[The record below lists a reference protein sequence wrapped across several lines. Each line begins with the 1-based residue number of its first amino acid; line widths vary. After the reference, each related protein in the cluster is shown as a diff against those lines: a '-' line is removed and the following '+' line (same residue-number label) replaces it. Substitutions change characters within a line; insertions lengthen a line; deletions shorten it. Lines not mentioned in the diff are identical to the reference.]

1 MKRKQQVKR
10 LLSGLLA
17 VGMCAGMVTPAA
29 YAEEALP
36 VAEPAAEQE
45 GELPDNT
52 VELPAETPAEQ
63 PAEEQST
70 EEKSVEEQ
78 PIEEQPAEEQ
88 PAEEQPIEE
97 KPVEEQPAEEKTT
110 AEETTALAAE
120 EPQPV
125 AEPAAEQPAGPTL
138 AFGAEKWDPA
148 QPGRFVLNSGS
159 NAVDSVA
166 MTLTGDAAARYDLR
180 ADGTIAL
187 KDGAKAVKETLHVT
201 AKADYYTPDQL
212 LYSNPLEAESAL
224 TPSKAGKVAYTVSSK
239 HPRTGTS
246 AVTTA
251 PVGSADGAYF
261 NDKDLNQT
269 GTIVFWYYDPCTEEE
284 TDPEKFVAANP
295 DLDQYKFGVC
305 VNGYS
310 DLFLGAAIPASG
322 DNISGAKD
330 AAARASTYS
339 KTYTYR
345 AAGAWKP
352 TNIARTEGWHKME
365 INVTAAGATMKI
377 DGQPV
382 CDKGSETPV
391 TVTGVKTIKRA
402 ILATNWADKAETKK
416 YVQDKHFIDDLYILK
431 ADAGAAKQAELNASV
446 AVEAEEETPAPP
458 QTNKFELVYQDG
470 KNDVLKIGE
479 NGRVYLDKAE
489 DYAVASVIYT
499 TDNENV
505 QVDMDGTLHIKPGYQ
520 PGENDTV
527 RVTANVEYFD
537 PAGVVFADSFE
548 GDKLFTAASNA
559 YSQSEAGS
567 LFGRK
572 AATLSGTKGYAKMNL
587 AEPQTDV
594 TVTAWYYD
602 TNEVADQIKF
612 GFGINSDN
620 SDSMGIFYDG
630 SIAAFVDDATK
641 THYGIRTPGI
651 SYKNYGF
658 GTTDVERSAGWHKFE
673 WVITSEGTTE
683 KIDGK
688 IVSTNSE
695 VSNSMTPEQKK
706 TSVKLENRAA
716 NKQVTALSLLCGWA
730 DNGTNLSAVKDR
742 QFIDGVSIVKN
753 GTATHKETIQS
764 GTIKLADAAY
774 TLAPETFT
782 VDSSYPTDKKFSI
795 NPYKEGDS
803 DFTAIQIDGKELTAE
818 QWSAGKGTAPTNA
831 SNYPKD
837 DYTLTVSAAAF
848 KGLAVGSH
856 TLTAVLANGRTVK
869 AAFTAEAHTP
879 TEYYLSQNGDDSKDG
894 HTAQTAWK
902 SFEKLETVTFGPGD
916 HIYLDATSTWSGVQ
930 FQPKGSGAPGAP
942 IVLTKYNDG
951 GDSAKRPILN
961 GDGTRADRTKHS
973 YVAFEAW
980 RKFYPSGTIE
990 LFNVENWEVRGIEV
1004 TNYEQTLDQGATGR
1018 NGIAVIFDY
1027 FETQGLTKVPA
1038 DKEKAFYRAGKLQH
1052 IVIDDCYIHDVAG
1065 YHPYN
1070 GATGAGSKMS
1080 GGINVYGPYDDLQIN
1095 NNIVMYCDVEGI
1107 RNDVLAWQGD
1117 SRTQFPAYMNDVSI
1131 SNNYIVGVPGDGVVI
1146 SSADKPMLQNNY
1158 LTDAGYSYLSDN
1170 KNQEKPMGNRQNP
1183 KLQGSAN
1190 YAGLW
1195 FIGTKD
1201 AVAQYNEAVN
1211 NVWVCNDAEAFDAD
1225 MFCWGTVFQYNYT
1238 YRNNG
1243 GFCLFMPTMDAGTI
1257 MRYNVSVEDAQ
1268 SVGLPVSQNSTL
1280 HYSGTPE
1287 AIHNNLIVLGDKVYT
1302 MFSGSN
1308 NKTYFYNNIV
1318 IAPNGLRSE
1327 NGSYRFSESGALN
1340 GEVKNN
1346 IFYPAAIVESINKGS
1361 SLTMQDNI
1369 VLNSEQEMKALFADL
1384 DGFMNTQPVKAL
1396 KGRSDFTGSVK
1407 VNTVKGTGAGVAM
1420 TAAEGRNVKTPTGGF
1435 DLSVFAGIRL
1445 ADGSAAIGKGLPVSQ
1460 MRSYSYKAQNDAANP
1475 LTQDFFCNDI
1485 ANAAAVDIGP
1495 HQYSAE
1501 KHEHRHSFGAWTDD
1515 KNGETHTRVCTG
1527 CEEKQTEN
1535 HSWNDGE
1542 TKDNATTYT
1551 CTVCGA
1557 ARVVETQTQL
1567 KQEAL
1572 TTESIPQE
1580 LKDKGFDT
1588 PEKITVEL
1596 KQKIS
1601 EKQSAENVVFCDV
1614 VLKISTDGGQTW
1626 VEVAPGNFP
1635 TDGMDV
1641 ELALPGAVP
1650 ADKAGDYDYVV
1661 AHMLHDGTVEL
1672 PECTLVNGKLVVH
1685 VNSLSPFAISW
1696 TAKNTSAGG
1705 TTGNTGSTG
1714 NTGNNGSTGNANN
1727 TTNTG
1732 NTANTGSTN
1741 TAASTAPGAAQK
1753 PAPKPAQVAPIPQT
1767 GDDQPIALYAVLAI
1781 AAVIGMAGLCIYKK
1795 KHDA

>member
-36 VAEPAAEQE
+36 VAEPAAAEQE
-45 GELPDNT
+45 GELPADT
-52 VELPAETPAEQ
+52 VELPAETP
-63 PAEEQST
+63 T
-70 EEKSVEEQ
+70 
-78 PIEEQPAEEQ
+78 EQPAEEQ
-88 PAEEQPIEE
+88 PAEEQPAEE
-97 KPVEEQPAEEKTT
+97 KNAEEQPAEEAPT
-110 AEETTALAAE
+110 AEESTALAEE

-125 AEPAAEQPAGPTL
+125 AKAAAEQPVAPTL
-138 AFGAEKWDPA
+138 AFGAENWNPTE
-148 QPGRFVLNSGS
+148 PGRFVLNGGS
-159 NAVDSVA
+159 NAVDSIA
-166 MTLTGDAAARYDLR
+166 MTLTGDAAARYDLC

-187 KDGAKAVKETLHVT
+187 KKDAKAVKETLNVT

-212 LYSNPLEAESAL
+212 LLNNPLEAEGSL
-224 TPSKAGKVAYTVSSK
+224 TPSKAGKIAYAVNGK
-239 HPRTGTS
+239 HPRTGAS

-251 PVGSADGAYF
+251 PVGGADGAYF
-261 NDKDLNQT
+261 NEKDLNQT
-269 GTIVFWYYDPCTEEE
+269 GTIVFWYYDPCTEAE

-295 DLDQYKFGVC
+295 TFDQYKFGVC

-310 DLFLGAAIPASG
+310 DLFLGVAIPASG

-330 AAARASTYS
+330 AATRASTYS

-365 INVTAAGATMKI
+365 INVTTDGATMKI
-377 DGQPV
+377 DGRPV
-382 CDKGSETPV
+382 CDKDSETPV
-391 TVTGVKTIKRA
+391 TVPGVKTIKKA

-431 ADAGAAKQAELNASV
+431 DNAAPTMATLNASV
-446 AVEAEEETPAPP
+446 AVEPEAETPAPP

-470 KNDVLKIGE
+470 NNDVLKSGE
-479 NGRVYLDKAE
+479 NGRVYLENAE
-489 DYAVASVIYT
+489 DYAVATVNYT

-505 QVDMDGTLHIKPGYQ
+505 LVDMDGTLHIKPGYQ
-520 PGENDTV
+520 PQENDTV
-527 RVTANVEYFD
+527 RVTANVEYYD

-548 GDKLFTAASNA
+548 GEKLFTTAANT

-602 TNEVADQIKF
+602 TNEVAEQIKF

-630 SIAAFVDDATK
+630 TIASFVDGATK

-651 SYKNYGF
+651 NYKNYGF

-688 IVSTNSE
+688 IISTNSE

-716 NKQVTALSLLCGWA
+716 NTQVKALSLLCGWA
-730 DNGTNLSAVKDR
+730 DNGANLSAVKDR

-753 GTATHKETIQS
+753 GTDTHTETIQS
-764 GTIKLADAAY
+764 GTIKLADAVY

-782 VDSSYPTDKKFSI
+782 VDTSYPIDKKFSVS
-795 NPYKEGDS
+795 PYKEGDS
-803 DFTAIQIDGKELTAE
+803 DFTAIQIDGKELAAE
-818 QWSAGKGTAPTNA
+818 QWSAGKGAAPTNA
-831 SNYPKD
+831 SNYPY
-837 DYTLTVSAAAF
+837 DYTLTISAAAF

-856 TLTAVLANGRTVK
+856 TLTAVLKNGRTVK
-869 AAFTAEAHTP
+869 ADFTAEAHTP

-902 SFEKLETVTFGPGD
+902 TFEKLETVTFGPGD

-961 GDGTRADRTKHS
+961 GDGTRADREKHS
-973 YVAFEAW
+973 YVAFDAW

-1027 FETQGLTKVPA
+1027 FETQGLTSVPA

-1170 KNQEKPMGNRQNP
+1170 KNNEKPMGNRQNP

-1225 MFCWGTVFQYNYT
+1225 MYCWGTVFQYNYT

-1243 GFCLFMPTMDAGTI
+1243 GFCLFMPNMDAGTI

-1268 SVGLPVSQNSTL
+1268 SIGLGVSQNSTL

-1287 AIHNNLIVLGDKVYT
+1287 AIYNNLIVLGDKVYT

-1318 IAPNGLRSE
+1318 IAPKGLRSE
-1327 NGSYRFSESGALN
+1327 NGSYRFSESGPLS

-1346 IFYPAAIVESINKGS
+1346 IFYPAAIVNSIVDGS
-1361 SLTMQDNI
+1361 SVKLENNI
-1369 VLNSEQEMKALFADL
+1369 VLNNEQEMKALFADL

-1396 KGRSDFTGSVK
+1396 KGRSDFTGSV
-1407 VNTVKGTGAGVAM
+1407 TVKMVNGTGAGVAM
-1420 TAAEGRNVKTPTGGF
+1420 TAEEGRNVKTPTGGF

-1445 ADGSAAIGKGLPVSQ
+1445 ADGSAAIGKGMPVSQ
-1460 MRSYSYKAQNDAANP
+1460 MRSYDYKAQNDAANP
-1475 LTQDFFCNDI
+1475 LTKDFFCNDI
-1485 ANAAAVDIGP
+1485 ANATAVDIGP

-1501 KHEHRHSFGAWTDD
+1501 KHEHKHSFDAWVDD
-1515 KNGETHTRVCTG
+1515 NNGETHTRVCTG
-1527 CEEKQTEN
+1527 CSAKQTEK
-1535 HSWNDGE
+1535 HIWDDGE
-1542 TKDNATTYT
+1542 TKVDATTYT
-1551 CTVCGA
+1551 CTACGA
-1557 ARVVETQTQL
+1557 KRVVKTQTRQV
-1567 KQEAL
+1567 QETL
-1572 TTESIPQE
+1572 TDKNIPQA
-1580 LKDKGFDT
+1580 LKDKGLDT
-1588 PEKITVEL
+1588 PEKITEAL
-1596 KQKIS
+1596 KQAIS
-1601 EKQSAENVVFCDV
+1601 KEQSVDNIVVYDV
-1614 VLKISTDGGQTW
+1614 VLKISKDGGVTW
-1626 VEVAPGNFP
+1626 EDATSDNFP
-1635 TDGMDV
+1635 TNGVDV

-1650 ADKAGDYDYVV
+1650 ADKANDYNYIV

-1672 PECTLVNGKLVVH
+1672 PECTLKNGKLVVH

-1696 TAKNTSAGG
+1696 TAKNTSTGG
-1705 TTGNTGSTG
+1705 TTGGNTGSTG
-1714 NTGNNGSTGNANN
+1714 NTGNTGNTSNTGNAA
-1727 TTNTG
+1727 NTG
-1732 NTANTGSTN
+1732 NAGNTASTGSTN
-1741 TAASTAPGAAQK
+1741 TTVNPAPSAAQK
-1753 PAPKPAQVAPIPQT
+1753 PAPKPAQAARIPQT
-1767 GDDQPIALYAVLAI
+1767 GDNQPIALYAVLAI